1 MLLPSTIPV
10 IVLAGCHVLPH
21 ALLPLNI
28 FEPRYRA
35 MLDHALAADRF
46 MAVAT
51 LKDAGEGD
59 WDESD
64 DNIEP
69 FSCAGLIR
77 ACVGQPDGTS
87 RLILQGTRRIRFT
100 GWSQREPFRVAKCAA
115 VPSEIRNS
123 EIANSLAQQT
133 LERTLAG
140 LAPDSPV
147 TRAYEK
153 QFGMLTDPE
162 IIADVIGYNFLRRAS
177 DRQPLLGM
185 TCVED
190 RLEYLLA
197 RLPMSPAP
205 DQPQEPG

>member
-1 MLLPSTIPV
+1 MPLPSTIPV

-35 MLDHALAADRF
+35 MLEHALAADRF

-51 LKDAGEGD
+51 LKSADDEE

-64 DNIEP
+64 GNIEP
-69 FSCAGLIR
+69 YSCAGLIR

-87 RLILQGTRRIRFT
+87 RLILQGTGRIRFT
-100 GWSQREPFRVAKCAA
+100 GWSQREPFRIATCEP
-115 VPSEIRNS
+115 VPTSIRDP
-123 EIANSLAQQT
+123 ETAGALARLV
-133 LERTLAG
+133 LERTLSS
-140 LAPDSPV
+140 LPPDSPV
-147 TRAYEK
+147 TRQYEK

-162 IIADVIGYNFLRRAS
+162 IIADVVGYNFLKRAS

-185 TCVED
+185 TCLEE
-190 RLEYLLA
+190 RLEHILA
-197 RLPMSPAP
+197 CLRRAPAP
-205 DQPQEPG
+205 DEQQEPG